1 MAKQVNLSTY
11 YYNKTY
17 IDNNFA
23 NINHTHNEYISSN
36 SLIDELGDI
45 LDGMIELAP
54 NQLVLYNIPSAIAQN
69 TANKYF
75 VRSEYSSESFQEYGS
90 IEGKINYVST
100 YGGNIY
106 YIEANVP
113 VDFELD
119 YLTIGTGS
127 IGSVTRL
134 FDFPSDLTVEN
145 KTITVD
151 FNNLTEEY

>member
-1 MAKQVNLSTY
+1 MTSPYIEKVNKLNTALENVY
-11 YYNKTY
+11 LKK
-17 IDNNFA
+17 
-23 NINHTHNEYISSN
+23 SN
-36 SLIDELGDI
+36 VIDELGDI

-54 NQLVLYNIPSAIAQN
+54 NQFFLYNIPSGIAQN

-75 VRSEYSSESFQEYGS
+75 VRSEYSSESFQEYGF
-90 IEGKINYVST
+90 IEGKLNYFSD
-100 YGGNIY
+100 YGGSVY

-127 IGSVTRL
+127 MGSVTRL
-134 FDFPSDLTVEN
+134 FTFPSDLTVEN
-145 KTITVD
+145 KIISID

>member
-1 MAKQVNLSTY
+1 MTSPYIEKVNKL
-11 YYNKTY
+11 
-17 IDNNFA
+17 NNA
-23 NINHTHNEYISSN
+23 LQNVYLKKSN
-36 SLIDELGDI
+36 VIDELGDI

-54 NQLVLYNIPSAIAQN
+54 NQLFLYNIPSTIAQN
-69 TANKYF
+69 TDNKYF
-75 VRSEYSSESFQEYGS
+75 VRSDFSSESFQEYGF
-90 IEGKINYVST
+90 IEGKINYFSS
-100 YGGNIY
+100 YGGSVY

-119 YLTIGTGS
+119 YLTVGTGS
-127 IGSVTRL
+127 MGSVTRL